1 MKVRNEISR
10 YASLEA
16 FLIAALTLGFFLF
29 PSSGRSN
36 DQEAATPEV
45 TSTETPEITSSESS
59 PSFKVQVERNLV
71 LVRVVIRDANGRPI
85 GGLQKENFSL
95 TDNGRAQT
103 LSHFAVEIPAEV
115 AVRSTPALAEEAEP
129 EAGPETKLAPTTP
142 ERYLALFFD
151 DIHMR
156 FEDIA
161 RTRMAAEHY
170 LATMLQ
176 PGDRVGIF
184 TASGEHNLDFTDD
197 IGKLREDLGSLR
209 PRTIVPS
216 RLAVCPA
223 ISDYQAY
230 LMVHQREPFAIA
242 IATQEAY
249 QCNYES
255 LPSVV
260 PIEMAMALSRNLAES
275 EAVTVLSNYQTET
288 HMALR
293 SLENLVRRMAISP
306 GTRSIVLLSPGFLML
321 TAEAE
326 VQAVVDRALRSN
338 VIINSL
344 DAQGLFVYI
353 PFGEASENPRV
364 VPHRA
369 DLAGRKEQF
378 AVDRSNYARR
388 VLAELAHDT
397 GGEFFHNNNDLDAGF
412 QKVGSLPE
420 VYYVLGFSPQNMKYD
435 GRFHT
440 IKIALDTPQRYTIQ
454 ARSGYYA
461 PKNPPDPIARAKEE
475 IEQAIFS
482 HDEVNELPVAVHLQ
496 FFKVNDLDTKL
507 SILAHLDLRFVR
519 FRKENG
525 RNINNLTFVTAL
537 FDRDGKYITGREK
550 SLRFRLLDGSLEKLT
565 QSGITAKMTFD
576 VRPGTYLVRQVVR
589 DSEGAQISA
598 LNRTVEIPL

>member
-1 MKVRNEISR
+1 MKVRNDISH
-10 YASLEA
+10 YARLEA

-29 PSSGRSN
+29 PSSGHSN
-36 DQEAATPEV
+36 DQETETPEV

-59 PSFKVQVERNLV
+59 PSFKLQVERNLV
-71 LVRVVIRDANGRPI
+71 LVRAVIRDGSGRAI
-85 GGLQKENFSL
+85 GGLQKEDFSL
-95 TDNGRAQT
+95 TDNGKPQT

-129 EAGPETKLAPTTP
+129 EAGPETQLAPTTP

-156 FEDIA
+156 FEDLS
-161 RTRMAAEHY
+161 RVRKAAEHY
-170 LATMLQ
+170 LATMLE

-197 IGKLREDLGSLR
+197 IGKLREDLASLL
-209 PRTIVPS
+209 PRTIVPG
-216 RLAVCPA
+216 RTGVCPA
-223 ISDYQAY
+223 ITDYQAY
-230 LMVHQREPFAIA
+230 LMVHRREPFAIA

-249 QCNYES
+249 QCNYEG
-255 LPSVV
+255 LPNV
-260 PIEMAMALSRNLAES
+260 PLEVAMAQSRNVAEA
-275 EAVTVLSNYQTET
+275 EAVAVLSNYQTET
-288 HMALR
+288 DMALR
-293 SLENLVRRMAISP
+293 SLQNLVRRMAISP
-306 GTRSIVLLSPGFLML
+306 GTRSIVLLSPGFLMF
-321 TAEAE
+321 TEEAKVE
-326 VQAVVDRALRSN
+326 AIVDRALRSN

-344 DAQGLFVYI
+344 DAQGLYVQI
-353 PFGEASENPRV
+353 PFGDASENPRV
-364 VPHRA
+364 IPNRSA
-369 DLAGRKEQF
+369 LAGRKQQLAIDRNNF
-378 AVDRSNYARR
+378 ARQ
-388 VLAELAHDT
+388 VLADLAHDT

-420 VYYVLGFSPQNMKYD
+420 VYYVLGFSPPNMKYD

-461 PKNPPDPIARAKEE
+461 PKNAPDPVARAKEE

-525 RNINNLTFVTAL
+525 RNVNNLTFVTAL

-550 SLRFRLLDGSLEKLT
+550 SLQFRLLDGSLERLT

>member
-1 MKVRNEISR
+1 MKVRNDISY

-16 FLIAALTLGFFLF
+16 FFVAALTLACVLI
-29 PSSGRSN
+29 PSSARPN
-36 DQEAATPEV
+36 DQETETPEV
-45 TSTETPEITSSESS
+45 TSNESE
-59 PSFKVQVERNLV
+59 PSFKLQVERNLV
-71 LVRVVIRDANGRPI
+71 LVRVVIRDANGRPV

-95 TDNGRAQT
+95 TDNGKPQT
-103 LSHFAVEIPAEV
+103 LSHFAVEIPAET
-115 AVRSTPALAEEAEP
+115 AVRRAPVPAEGTEP
-129 EAGPETKLAPTTP
+129 EAEPETKLAATTP

-156 FEDIA
+156 FEDVS
-161 RTRMAAEHY
+161 RTRKAAEHY

-197 IGKLREDLGSLR
+197 IGKLREDLGHLL
-209 PRTIVPS
+209 PRTIVPGRS
-216 RLAVCPA
+216 GVCPA

-230 LMVHQREPFAIA
+230 MIVHRRDSFAIA

-249 QCNYES
+249 QCNYEG
-255 LPSVV
+255 LPNV
-260 PIEMAMALSRNLAES
+260 PLEVAMAQSRSLAEQ
-275 EAVTVLSNYQTET
+275 EAVTVLSSYQTET
-288 HMALR
+288 DMALR
-293 SLENLVRRMAISP
+293 SLENLVRRIAISP

-326 VQAVVDRALRSN
+326 VQAIVDRALRSN

-344 DAQGLFVYI
+344 DARGLFVQI
-353 PFGEASENPRV
+353 PFGDASENPRAL
-364 VPHRA
+364 PNRA
-369 DLAGRKEQF
+369 DLAGRKEQL
-378 AVDRSNYARR
+378 AIDRINYSSQ

-420 VYYVLGFSPQNMKYD
+420 VYYVLGFSPPELKYD
-435 GRFHT
+435 GRFHA
-440 IKIALDTPQRYTIQ
+440 IKISLDTHQRYTIQ
-454 ARSGYYA
+454 ARNGYYA
-461 PKNPPDPIARAKEE
+461 PKNAPDPAARAKEE

-482 HDEVNELPVAVHLQ
+482 HDEVNEIPVAVHLQ

-525 RNINNLTFVTAL
+525 RNINDLTFVTAL

-550 SLRFRLLDGSLEKLT
+550 SLKFRLLDGSLERLT
-565 QSGITAKMTFD
+565 ESGITAKMTFD

>member
-1 MKVRNEISR
+1 MKVRNDISR

-16 FLIAALTLGFFLF
+16 FFVAALAFAPLLF
-29 PSSGRSN
+29 PSPAWPN
-36 DQEAATPEV
+36 DQEGEIPEV
-45 TSTETPEITSSESS
+45 TSNETD

-71 LVRVVIRDANGRPI
+71 LVRVVIRDANGRPV
-85 GGLQKENFSL
+85 GGLQKESFSL
-95 TDNGRAQT
+95 TDNGKPQT
-103 LSHFAVEIPAEV
+103 LSHFSVEIPAET
-115 AVRSTPALAEEAEP
+115 AVRRAPVPAEETEP
-129 EAGPETKLAPTTP
+129 EAESETTLAVTTP
-142 ERYLALFFD
+142 ERYLALYFD

-161 RTRMAAEHY
+161 RTRKAAEHY

-197 IGKLREDLGSLR
+197 IGKLREDLGRLL
-209 PRTIVPS
+209 PRTIAPTRS
-216 RLAVCPA
+216 GACPA

-230 LMVHQREPFAIA
+230 LMVHRREPFAIA

-249 QCNYES
+249 QCNYEG
-255 LPSVV
+255 LPNIPLDV
-260 PIEMAMALSRNLAES
+260 AMAQSRNQAES
-275 EAVTVLSNYQTET
+275 EAVTVLSHYQVET
-288 HMALR
+288 DMALR
-293 SLENLVRRMAISP
+293 SLEGLVRRMSISP
-306 GTRSIVLLSPGFLML
+306 GTRSIVFLSPGFLML

-326 VQAVVDRALRSN
+326 VQAIVDRALRSN
-338 VIINSL
+338 IIINSL
-344 DAQGLFVYI
+344 DARGLFVQI
-353 PFGEASENPRV
+353 PFGDASENPRV
-364 VPHRA
+364 LPNRA
-369 DLAGRKEQF
+369 DLAGRKEQL
-378 AVDRSNYARR
+378 AIDRINYSSQ
-388 VLAELAHDT
+388 VLAELAYDT

-420 VYYVLGFSPQNMKYD
+420 VYYVLGFSPQNLKYD

-440 IKIALDTPQRYTIQ
+440 LKIALNTRERYTIQ
-454 ARSGYYA
+454 ARNGYYA
-461 PKNPPDPIARAKEE
+461 PKTAPDAAVRAKEE

-482 HDEVNELPVAVHLQ
+482 HDEVSELPVAVHLQ

-525 RNINNLTFVTAL
+525 RNINKLTFVAAL
-537 FDRDGKYITGREK
+537 FDRDGKYIAGREK
-550 SLRFRLLDGSLEKLT
+550 SLQFQLLDGSLERLT
-565 QSGITAKMTFD
+565 QSGVTTKMTFD